1 MAFSVRVTG
10 YAPAG
15 EQLFDLEPPWW
26 DQAELRQ
33 DPRMRSTVSD
43 GYLDYDAELS
53 AQEARDLHEHF
64 RPRTARGAFADG
76 DWQDSFSR
84 CCASLMRIL
93 GESMSHLSHCRIH
106 VFEWESGL

>member
-53 AQEARDLHEHF
+53 AQETHALHEHF
-64 RPRTARGAFADG
+64 RPRATRGAFADE
-76 DWQDSFSR
+76 DWQKLIQPMLRQLDAHFGR
-84 CCASLMRIL
+84 EH
-93 GESMSHLSHCRIH
+93 GHLSHCRIH

>member
-33 DPRMRSTVSD
+33 DPRMRSSVSD
-43 GYLDYDAELS
+43 GYLDYDVELA

-64 RPRTARGAFADG
+64 RPRAARGAFADG
-76 DWQDSFSR
+76 DWQELIQPMLRQLD
-84 CCASLMRIL
+84 AHL
-93 GESMSHLSHCRIH
+93 GREPEHLSHCLIH

>member
-33 DPRMRSTVSD
+33 DPRMRTTVSD

-53 AQEARDLHEHF
+53 AQEACDLHEHF
-64 RPRTARGAFADG
+64 RPRATRGAFADE
-76 DWQDSFSR
+76 DWQELIQPMLRQLDAHFER
-84 CCASLMRIL
+84 
-93 GESMSHLSHCRIH
+93 EHSHLSYCRIH

>member
-53 AQEARDLHEHF
+53 AQETHALHEHF
-64 RPRTARGAFADG
+64 RPRATRRFRGRRLAEAHSAD
-76 DWQDSFSR
+76 
-84 CCASLMRIL
+84 AAPA
-93 GESMSHLSHCRIH
+93 
-106 VFEWESGL
+106 